1 MATSVLG
8 EPSSMRLYT
17 VLEST
22 MEGSMAP
29 NKYGPGSVAGMEML
43 QVYPYTK
50 QAIGFDAWWTPYG
63 FKSL

>member
-50 QAIGFDAWWTPYG
+50 QAIGFDAW
-63 FKSL
+63 